1 MALQQSKITSLIII
15 SSTSE
20 QGKGMKGDFAVLL
33 LVIALGSGCEST
45 GSSHQSPLESSGVPV
60 SELFAPPTS
69 TELSNVQTIWS
80 QRDLSARDVKIVYR
94 ESLPDGRLLQVMSH
108 TSTGGKHF
116 GAIISPAEGTP
127 IPPNGFPIALSLAGF
142 GPPFKV
148 NVNTHPPSDSGLPP
162 GITAIPAFRGHSL
175 IVGDQEYQSEGPLF
189 DHCDGGTDDILSF
202 LNVVF
207 KIAPRAGERVVAT
220 GGSRGGNTAML
231 ASIRDDRI
239 KRVVSMAGPDTYLID
254 SYMDNPNMQVSYN
267 NWFLKDLTANQS
279 SITGAR
285 ERIIAC
291 SPLYFVEDIAPLQLH
306 HGTVDVNVPFE
317 VLARMK
323 GAWIGKG
330 RDPVELETYAYE
342 GADHSFKGF
351 IEKIRVRVT
360 AFIRP
365 VL

>member
-1 MALQQSKITSLIII
+1 
-15 SSTSE
+15 
-20 QGKGMKGDFAVLL
+20 MKGDFAVVF
-33 LVIALGSGCEST
+33 LVIAIGSGCEST
-45 GSSHQSPLESSGVPV
+45 GSSHQSPLESSGVSV

-69 TELSNVQTIWS
+69 TELANVQTTWS

-94 ESLPDGRLLQVMSH
+94 DSLPDGRLLQVIAH

-148 NVNTHPPSDSGLPP
+148 KVNTHPPSDSVLPP

-175 IVGDQEYQSEGPLF
+175 IVGDQIFQSEGPLF

-202 LNVVF
+202 LNVVI
-207 KIAPRAGERVVAT
+207 KVTPSAGEWVVAT

-239 KRVVSMAGPDTYLID
+239 KRVVSLAGPDTYLID
-254 SYMDNPNMQVSYN
+254 SYRANPNMQLSYDH
-267 NWFLKDLTANQS
+267 WFLKDLTANQS
-279 SITGAR
+279 SISEAR
-285 ERIIAC
+285 ARIISC
-291 SPLYFVEDIAPLQLH
+291 SPLYFVEDLALLQLH
-306 HGTVDVNVPFE
+306 HGTADVNVPFE
-317 VLARMK
+317 VLARMEQ
-323 GAWIGKG
+323 AWIDKG
-330 RDPVELETYAYE
+330 RDLAELETYSYE

-351 IEKIRVRVT
+351 VEQIRTRIT
-360 AFIRP
+360 AFIRTM
-365 VL
+365 L